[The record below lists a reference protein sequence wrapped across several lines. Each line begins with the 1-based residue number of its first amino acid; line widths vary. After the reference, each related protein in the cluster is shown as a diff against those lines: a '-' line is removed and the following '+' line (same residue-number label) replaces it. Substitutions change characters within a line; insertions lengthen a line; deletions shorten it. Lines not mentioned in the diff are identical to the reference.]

1 MNLPNRPASYLL
13 QWLQGAAVEI
23 PIIEVATVALRNL
36 VAAYIDLLIEEQ
48 LPATVWVK
56 PGSEDWLPEIERYQQ
71 KGFTE
76 KLYLFA
82 NQEKGIRGKQLEY
95 PNSFAF
101 LVPKQSLLA
110 TTAFLIVFS
119 EKFSALIVAEQLSGR
134 NQPVWRVG
142 CSLESIAAATA
153 LEAIQQDLGI
163 KDEVLADTDTNT
175 SATDTKLVANLLLKQ
190 LQRSETSPSLLVK
203 QKAQDEESA
212 KVQGFIRQV
221 AQELRTPL
229 THMKTALSIL
239 ESSKL
244 KLAQRQRYLEM
255 LRRQWEHQNSLVSG
269 LLDLMELEC
278 GSPEDSITPLAL
290 AEFIPGI
297 VSTYQPLAMEKG
309 IQLGYTIPPDLPEV
323 SFPSNELRQIII
335 NLLNNSLKFT
345 AAKGKVSVQISLA
358 GDYVQLAVIDTG
370 VGISPIDLRRIFDS
384 FYRGRVNLSEDITGA
399 GLGLTIVQ
407 QLLQLYGG
415 SISVASQVNKGSSF
429 KVLLPTA
436 KQE

>member
-1 MNLPNRPASYLL
+1 MNLPNRPASNLL
-13 QWLQGAAVEI
+13 QWLQDAAVEI

-36 VAAYIDLLIEEQ
+36 VAAYIDLLMEQQ

-71 KGFTE
+71 QGFTE
-76 KLYLFA
+76 KIYLCA
-82 NQEKGIRGKQLEY
+82 AQEKGIRGKQLEY
-95 PNSFAF
+95 PNSVI
-101 LVPKQSLLA
+101 LSLPKQSLLA
-110 TTAFLIVFS
+110 NTAFFVVFS
-119 EKFSALIVAEQLSGR
+119 KKFSALIVAEQLSGR
-134 NQPVWRVG
+134 NQSIWRVG
-142 CSLESIAAATA
+142 CSLESIAVATA

-163 KDEVLADTDTNT
+163 KDEVEADTDTKT

-190 LQRSETSPSLLVK
+190 LQRSETSPSLLVE
-203 QKAQDEESA
+203 QKAQEEESA
-212 KVQGFIRQV
+212 KVQSFIRQV

-278 GSPEDSITPLAL
+278 VSPEGSITPLAL

-309 IQLGYTIPPDLPEV
+309 IQLGYTIPPNLPEV
-323 SFPSNELRQIII
+323 SFPSNELRQILI

-345 AAKGKVSVQISLA
+345 APKGKVAVQISLA
-358 GDYVQLAVIDTG
+358 GDYVQLAVSDTG

-407 QLLQLYGG
+407 QLLQRYGG